1 MFFQVLREIKV
12 KNFDPSLYKTS
23 QIFYTS
29 KDGTKIPM
37 FIVMKH
43 VSIFNTIYYIYNK

>member
-1 MFFQVLREIKV
+1 MITCESKLFRQADV
-12 KNFDPSLYKTS
+12 KFNPEEYETS

-37 FIVMKH
+37 LL
-43 VSIFNTIYYIYNK
+43 S